1 MSNFNKGLAVA
12 GQHEL
17 RQLCRGCG
25 SGEGIA
31 RNSHP
36 RQGRVPLALLV
47 ALGAIVILLP
57 SLAAA
62 QSTGATHKKK
72 LQSLPTIVVTGTRI
86 PEREFDVPAS
96 ISVVTSEQIRPG
108 PAGTDLAQ
116 TLARVPG
123 LVAQDRQSLAQDLQ
137 LSLRG
142 FGARASFGVAG
153 IRLMVDGL
161 PYSDPD
167 GQGETDPFDLAAAQ
181 RIEVLRGPFSVLY
194 GNAAGGVIQVFTR
207 NGPARPGFGANMLVG
222 SYGTLEKQLDAG
234 GTVGRVNYM
243 ASASSFQTDGYREHS
258 AAKRDH
264 LYTKLRYQPSDNA
277 SLTFIFNAENQPFAQ
292 DPSALN
298 AQQVAEDPR
307 QAVSRV
313 FQFASGE
320 FHRHREGGMVYEQK
334 LGEHDRLQA
343 TAWLGSRRVVQFLPF
358 SGDAPLSG
366 GAVVD
371 LDNSA
376 DGGGARWT
384 HDATLAGFPLTTT
397 LGFDYQWLH
406 ERRKGFV
413 NDDGSKGA
421 LARNED
427 DLLARFGEYAQARWV
442 LGRWQL
448 VGGLRRSRVTFK
460 VHDHF
465 ITEMDPDDSGSQ
477 DFSKSTGFASVLY
490 RLAPSVNGYVSY
502 GKGFETPSF
511 AELAYR
517 PDGTSGLNFNLQPS
531 TSDNYEAGLKADFG
545 AQGKLRMAL
554 YKIDTANEIVTAAS
568 ANGRSTFRNAGS
580 TTRKGVELSLA
591 GGFGGGFH
599 GYLAWAWL
607 QADFASGPFA
617 GKRLP
622 GVPRSTLYGAL
633 DWSYIPTGFYALADA
648 QLRSRVFVNDENVQ
662 AAASYVVTKLEAGFR
677 QQITGWSFKEFAQV
691 NNLFDRHYVGAVVV
705 DATNGRFFEPEPNRN
720 WLVGVNAGYSF

>member
-1 MSNFNKGLAVA
+1 MAGRDKPCLWWHGRGGGKGFVRGGLRPRRRCIPLAVLA
-12 GQHEL
+12 AFGTAA
-17 RQLCRGCG
+17 
-25 SGEGIA
+25 IA
-31 RNSHP
+31 
-36 RQGRVPLALLV
+36 
-47 ALGAIVILLP
+47 LP

-62 QSTGATHKKK
+62 QSNGAPQAQAP
-72 LQSLPTIVVTGTRI
+72 QSLPTVVVTGTRI
-86 PEREFDVPAS
+86 PEPEFDVPAS
-96 ISVVTSEQIRPG
+96 ITVVTSNEIRPG
-108 PAGTDLAQ
+108 PPGTNLAQ

-123 LVAQDRQSLAQDLQ
+123 LVAQNRQSLAQDLQ

-142 FGARASFGVAG
+142 FGARASFGVTG
-153 IRLMVDGL
+153 VRLMVDGL

-194 GNAAGGVIQVFTR
+194 GNAAGGVIQIFTKD
-207 NGPARPGFGANMLVG
+207 GPAQPEVGAGVMAG
-222 SYGTLEKQLDAG
+222 SNGTLVKQLDAG

-243 ASASSFQTDGYREHS
+243 ANVSWFQTDGYRQHS

-264 LYTKLRYQPSDNA
+264 LYTKFRYQPNDSA
-277 SLTFIFNAENQPFAQ
+277 SLTFIFNAENQPFAE

-313 FQFASGE
+313 FQFGSGE
-320 FHRHREGGMVYEQK
+320 FHRHREGGVVYRQK
-334 LGEHDRLQA
+334 LGDSDQLQA

-371 LDNSA
+371 LDNNA
-376 DGGGARWT
+376 DGGSARWT
-384 HDATLAGFPLTTT
+384 HDATAAGFPLTLTA
-397 LGFDYQWLH
+397 GFDYQRLH

-413 NDDGSKGA
+413 NDDGHKGA
-421 LARNED
+421 LARDED
-427 DLLARFGEYAQARWV
+427 DLLSRLGEYVQARWS

-448 VGGLRRSRVTFK
+448 VGGVRHSRVRFE
-460 VHDHF
+460 VRDHF
-465 ITEMDPDDSGSQ
+465 ITTIDPDDSGSQ

-490 RLAPSVNGYVSY
+490 QLVPSVNLYVSY
-502 GKGFETPSF
+502 GRGFQTPSF

-517 PDGTSGLNFNLQPS
+517 PDGTSGLNFNIKPS

-545 AQGKLRMAL
+545 RAGKLRLAL

-580 TTRKGVELSLA
+580 TTRKGVELSLQNDLGA
-591 GGFGGGFH
+591 GFH
-599 GYLAWAWL
+599 GYLGLTWL

-622 GVPRSTLYGAL
+622 GVPRTTLYGAL
-633 DWSYIPTGFYALADA
+633 DWTYAPLGFYALASA
-648 QLRSRVFVNDENVQ
+648 QLRTRVFVNDENAQ
-662 AAASYVVTKLEAGFR
+662 AAASYGVADVEAGFR
-677 QQITGWSFKEFAQV
+677 QQAAGWRFKEFAQV
-691 NNLFDRHYVGAVVV
+691 NNLFNRHYVGAVVV

-720 WLVGVNAGYSF
+720 WLLGVNATYSF

>member
-1 MSNFNKGLAVA
+1 MA
-12 GQHEL
+12 GQDKL
-17 RQLCRGCG
+17 RRLCHGRGSRNG
-25 SGEGIA
+25 SA
-31 RNSHP
+31 RDL
-36 RQGRVPLALLV
+36 RLRLRCVPLAMLATWV
-47 ALGAIVILLP
+47 ATAILLP
-57 SLAAA
+57 SPAVA
-62 QSTGATHKKK
+62 QSNEATPKQKP
-72 LQSLPTIVVTGTRI
+72 QSLPTIVVTGTRI

-96 ISVVTSEQIRPG
+96 ISVVTSNEIRSGPPG
-108 PAGTDLAQ
+108 ADLAQ

-142 FGARASFGVAG
+142 FGARASFGVTG

-167 GQGETDPFDLAAAQ
+167 GQGQTDPFDLAAAQ

-194 GNAAGGVIQVFTR
+194 GNAAGGVVQVFTR
-207 NGPARPGFGANMLVG
+207 DGPERPEFGTNVLVG
-222 SYGTLEKQLDAG
+222 SYGTLEKQFDAG

-243 ASASSFQTDGYREHS
+243 ASASSFQTDGYREHG

-264 LYTKLRYQPSDNA
+264 LYTKLRYQPNSNA
-277 SLTFIFNAENQPFAQ
+277 SLTFIFNAENQPFAE

-313 FQFASGE
+313 FQFGSGE
-320 FHRHREGGMVYEQK
+320 FHRHRQVGLVYEQK
-334 LGEHDRLQA
+334 LGDHDRLQA

-358 SGDAPLSG
+358 SGDTPLSG
-366 GAVVD
+366 GAVID

-376 DGGGARWT
+376 GGGSAHWT
-384 HDATLAGFPLTTT
+384 HDAMLAGFPLTTT
-397 LGFDYQWLH
+397 AGFDYQRLH

-427 DLLARFGEYAQARWV
+427 DLLARIGEFAQARWV

-448 VGGLRRSRVTFK
+448 VGGLRRSRVTFR
-460 VHDHF
+460 VRDHF
-465 ITEMDPDDSGSQ
+465 ITDVDPDDSGSQ
-477 DFSKSTGFASVLY
+477 DFSKSTGFASALY
-490 RLAPSVNGYVSY
+490 RLAPSVNAYVSY

-517 PDGTSGLNFNLQPS
+517 PDGSSGLNFNLQPS

-554 YKIDTANEIVTAAS
+554 YKIDTANEIMTAAS
-568 ANGRSTFRNAGS
+568 TNGRSTFRNAGS

-591 GGFGGGFH
+591 GGLGGGFH
-599 GYLAWAWL
+599 GYLAWTWL

-622 GVPRSTLYGAL
+622 GVPRSTLYGAV
-633 DWSYIPTGFYALADA
+633 DWSHAPTGFYALADA
-648 QLRSRVFVNDENVQ
+648 QLRSRVFVNDENAQ
-662 AAASYVVTKLEAGFR
+662 AAASYVVANAEAGFR
-677 QQITGWSFKEFAQV
+677 QHLTGWSFKEFAQV

-705 DATNGRFFEPEPNRN
+705 DATNGRFFEPAPNRN
-720 WLVGVNAGYSF
+720 WLVGVNASYSF